1 MKDTVP
7 KGEEASDAEADALEN
22 LGLVVAALG
31 ESVGVRDIKAVENV
45 LVPIAHKCAARGEVS
60 FIEHTVSFLMVSKQ
74 LHFKGFFCYALLLF
88 FQNAKKLGYLG
99 LPRYPNF

>member
-45 LVPIAHKCAARGEVS
+45 LVPIAHKCAVRSSRRGSAPAGARCGIFHRAYSVLS
-60 FIEHTVSFLMVSKQ
+60 DGV
-74 LHFKGFFCYALLLF
+74 
-88 FQNAKKLGYLG
+88 
-99 LPRYPNF
+99 